1 MKVAEIGIAPKSLA
15 LARLVAC
22 SVVMKPFAVW
32 FFCAWSSSRK
42 RAMKMGD
49 CTRSGRQAANGLVPV
64 SL

>member
-1 MKVAEIGIAPKSLA
+1 MNVAEIGMVPNSFA

-32 FFCAWSSSRK
+32 FFCAWSSSRNS
-42 RAMKMGD
+42 AMKIGD
-49 CTRSGRQAANGLVPV
+49 CTSSGRQAANGLVPV